1 MNDGTWVSL
10 FSGGK
15 DSVGAYWR
23 AREAGLAVDHLLTVH
38 PEEDSY
44 LYHVPGTGLASLAA
58 ESMGLPL
65 RSVPGPA
72 ASGHESSR
80 RGDEELVPLEDAL
93 AELDDELAGG
103 VTGVTVGAIES
114 RFQKDRIEGLCDR
127 LGIDLYAPLWH
138 EDPRELGAWLV
149 ETGFEI
155 RIVQVAAAG
164 FDRSW
169 LGRQLDDAALADLAA
184 LNEEYGVHLL
194 GEGGEYET
202 IVTDGPHMERA
213 IELDVTPVWEGTRGH
228 LEIED
233 AWLEPEP

>member
-1 MNDGTWVSL
+1 MSDGIWVSL

-23 AREAGLAVDHLLTVH
+23 ARAAGLAVEHLLTVQ
-38 PEEDSY
+38 PEGDSY

-65 RSVPGPA
+65 RSVPGPTA
-72 ASGHESSR
+72 TGHDASR
-80 RGDEELVPLEDAL
+80 RGDEELVPLEEAL
-93 AELDDELAGG
+93 AAMDDELPSGVAGL
-103 VTGVTVGAIES
+103 TVGAIES
-114 RFQKDRIEGLCDR
+114 EYQRDRIQGLCDR
-127 LGIDLYAPLWH
+127 LDFELFAPLWK
-138 EDPRELGAWLV
+138 EAPRELASWLV
-149 ETGFEI
+149 GTGFEI

-169 LGRQLDDAALADLAA
+169 LGRRLDEDAVADLAA
-184 LNEEYGVHLL
+184 LNEKYGVHLL

-202 IVTDGPHMERA
+202 IVTDGPHMDRA
-213 IELDVTPVWEGTRGH
+213 IEIEATPVWEGTRGQ

-233 AWLEPEP
+233 AWLESTP